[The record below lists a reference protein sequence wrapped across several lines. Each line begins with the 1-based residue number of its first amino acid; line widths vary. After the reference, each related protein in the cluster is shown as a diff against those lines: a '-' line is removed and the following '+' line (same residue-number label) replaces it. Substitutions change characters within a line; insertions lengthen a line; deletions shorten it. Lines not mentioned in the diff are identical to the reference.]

1 MAERRMF
8 AKTIINSARFLKMP
22 SETQALYFHLGL
34 HADDDGVVE
43 AFSVMRSIGVSEDS
57 LKILVAKDFVRVL
70 NDDLVSYILDW
81 NEHNKIRPDRKADSV
96 YKDLLLQFVPD
107 AHLIEKRPRAD
118 LKKINGRTMDGQW
131 TDNGPHR
138 IGKDR
143 IGEVRLGK
151 GSIVEDNSLSCK
163 QDVVTEI
170 IKYLNSK
177 TNSNYHT
184 SGVKTRKLINT
195 RLKEGFTLDDFKTV
209 IDKKVMLWG
218 NNLKMSAYLRP
229 ETLFGTKFESYLNE
243 IVSNSK
249 AMSAN
254 GVVSEKTARTMD
266 AMNKFLGDSND

>member
-131 TDNGPHR
+131 T
-138 IGKDR
+138 
-143 IGEVRLGK
+143 
-151 GSIVEDNSLSCK
+151 
-163 QDVVTEI
+163 
-170 IKYLNSK
+170 
-177 TNSNYHT
+177 
-184 SGVKTRKLINT
+184 
-195 RLKEGFTLDDFKTV
+195 
-209 IDKKVMLWG
+209 
-218 NNLKMSAYLRP
+218 A
-229 ETLFGTKFESYLNE
+229 
-243 IVSNSK
+243 
-249 AMSAN
+249 
-254 GVVSEKTARTMD
+254 
-266 AMNKFLGDSND
+266 

>member
-81 NEHNKIRPDRKADSV
+81 NEHNKIRPDRKADSL

-131 TDNGPHR
+131 TDNGQHR

-151 GSIVEDNSLSCK
+151 GSIVEDNSLSCT
-163 QDVVTEI
+163 QDSVKEI
-170 IKYLNSK
+170 IEYLNLKANTSYK
-177 TNSNYHT
+177 ANSD
-184 SGVKTRKLINT
+184 KTRTLIKARMN
-195 RLKEGFTLDDFKTV
+195 EGFTVDDFKTV
-209 IDKKVMLWG
+209 IDKKVLLWG
-218 NNLKMSAYLRP
+218 KDINMQQYLRP
-229 ETLFGTKFESYLNE
+229 ITLFGTKFESYLNE
-243 IVSNSK
+243 IVSGAKVAVANGI
-249 AMSAN
+249 MSAKSAKALELE
-254 GVVSEKTARTMD
+254 GWA
-266 AMNKFLGDSND
+266 ND